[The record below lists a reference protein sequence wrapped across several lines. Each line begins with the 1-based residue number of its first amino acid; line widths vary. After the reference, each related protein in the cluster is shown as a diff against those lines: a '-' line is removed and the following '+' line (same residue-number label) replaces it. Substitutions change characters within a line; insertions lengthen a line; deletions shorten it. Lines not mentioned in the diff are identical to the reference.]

1 MIFESTG
8 GVSVEADRVL
18 KSLNKAVAV
27 NTSVSETLV
36 ATLFWQRVGVDLLR
50 GASRSF
56 HRRLAVRDLGDT
68 SGGVWAGGLVL
79 PGGS

>member
-50 GASRSF
+50 GACRAF
-56 HRRLAVRDLGDT
+56 HRRLAGRDTGDT
-68 SGGVWAGGLVL
+68 GGGVWAGGLVM
-79 PGGS
+79 PGGI